1 MVKGPITYK
10 ICGDSKYLTHI
21 NKCPARKRTKKY
33 LSLRNRLLSIHSNI
47 FKTES
52 FTESINSGMRC
63 FVCMEKGAGKDT
75 EKRCFCFFLSESSN
89 RHTHTHPL
97 PPSYTWLATP
107 QMTWP
112 KMNFSTPNHFY
123 LVPSGNK
130 STISHE
136 LTESSIFLIRAHKT
150 L

>member
-10 ICGDSKYLTHI
+10 ICGDSKYLIHI

-52 FTESINSGMRC
+52 FTESINSDMRC

-89 RHTHTHPL
+89 RHTHTPPPSL
-97 PPSYTWLATP
+97 PPILD
-107 QMTWP
+107 
-112 KMNFSTPNHFY
+112 
-123 LVPSGNK
+123 
-130 STISHE
+130 
-136 LTESSIFLIRAHKT
+136 
-150 L
+150 